1 MAKTHAFGT
10 SLTWDGAVVASLENI
25 GGIEISVD
33 TVDVTTH
40 DSPDA
45 FKEYIAGLLDAGDV
59 TLSGFYNSEDAT
71 GQIAMVT
78 DCAARAVKAAV
89 ITFPTSTG
97 TTWSFNGLITAI
109 KVGDA
114 PTSDGIPF
122 TATIK
127 VTGKPT
133 LAVAASAGLTTP
145 FFALSGSAVLTPDAA
160 GDEYEY
166 VATVLNPVDT
176 ITVTPTATA
185 GVITVN
191 NSVVATGVA
200 SSAIALVAGAVT
212 DITIVVTETAK
223 SPKTY
228 VIHVVRA
235 AS

>member
-1 MAKTHAFGT
+1 MGKTHAFGT
-10 SLTWDGAVVASLENI
+10 TLTWDGAVVASLNSI
-25 GGIEISVD
+25 GGVEISVD
-33 TVDVTTH
+33 TADVTTH

-45 FKEYIAGLLDAGDV
+45 YKEYIAGLLDAGEV
-59 TLSGFYNSEDAT
+59 ALGGFYNNEDAT
-71 GQIAMVT
+71 GQIAMVA
-78 DCAARAVKAAV
+78 DAAARAVKAAV
-89 ITFPTSTG
+89 ITFPTATG
-97 TTWSFNGLITAI
+97 TTWSFNGLITSI

-114 PTSDGIPF
+114 AVADGIPF
-122 TATIK
+122 SATIK
-127 VTGKPT
+127 ITGKPT

-166 VATVLNPVDT
+166 VATVLNGVAS

-191 NSVVATGVA
+191 GSVVATGVA

-223 SPKTY
+223 APKTY
-228 VIHVVRA
+228 VIHAVRA
-235 AS
+235 A